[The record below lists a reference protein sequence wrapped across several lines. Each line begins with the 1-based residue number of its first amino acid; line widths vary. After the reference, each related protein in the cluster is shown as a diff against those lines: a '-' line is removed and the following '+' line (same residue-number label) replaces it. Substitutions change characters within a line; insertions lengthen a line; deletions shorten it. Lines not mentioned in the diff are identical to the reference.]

1 MEDALATR
9 SAGPSWG
16 VWVRFGLLVGLLVA
30 AVVVAVRVG
39 VPDPDEL
46 RATVAQTGTTG
57 IALFIV
63 GYVVCTLLVLPKG
76 VLSIGA
82 GIAFGFLPGAVI
94 VIVGATLGACAAFVV
109 GRWLGRDAV
118 ERMAGA
124 HLARLD
130 ALVTRYGF
138 ASIVLIRLIPLIPFT
153 VINYAAGLTSI
164 GFRSYA
170 LATAVGIIPGTLAYV
185 ALGAFGT
192 SPTSWEFLVA
202 ILVFA
207 ALTVGGVL
215 VARRHRDSVSAAE
228 PAIEEVGA

>member
-1 MEDALATR
+1 MKEFGETPASAPLRGVWLRFGVLVALLLTALA
-9 SAGPSWG
+9 
-16 VWVRFGLLVGLLVA
+16 
-30 AVVVAVRVG
+30 VAVRVG
-39 VPDPDEL
+39 VPDPQEL
-46 RATVAQTGTTG
+46 RSIVAQTGATG
-57 IALFIV
+57 ILLFIA

-82 GIAFGFLPGAVI
+82 GIAFGFLPGAAI
-94 VIVGATLGACAAFVV
+94 VMVGAILGASAAFVV

-138 ASIVLIRLIPLIPFT
+138 AAIVLVRLIPLAPFT

-170 LATAVGIIPGTLAYV
+170 VATAVGIIPGTLAYV

-215 VARRHRDSVSAAE
+215 VARRHRAVT
-228 PAIEEVGA
+228 PVIEQTTGEVGA

>member
-1 MEDALATR
+1 MWLRFGVLVALLLTALA
-9 SAGPSWG
+9 
-16 VWVRFGLLVGLLVA
+16 
-30 AVVVAVRVG
+30 VAVRVG
-39 VPDPDEL
+39 VPDPQEL
-46 RATVAQTGTTG
+46 RSIVAQTGATG
-57 IALFIV
+57 ILLFIA

-82 GIAFGFLPGAVI
+82 GIAFGFLPGAAI
-94 VIVGATLGACAAFVV
+94 VMVGAILGASAAFVV

-138 ASIVLIRLIPLIPFT
+138 AAIVLVRLIPLAPFT

-170 LATAVGIIPGTLAYV
+170 VATAVGIIPGTLAYV

-215 VARRHRDSVSAAE
+215 VARRHRAVT
-228 PAIEEVGA
+228 PVIEQTTGEVGA

>member
-1 MEDALATR
+1 M
-9 SAGPSWG
+9 
-16 VWVRFGLLVGLLVA
+16 WVRFGVLVA
-30 AVVVAVRVG
+30 LLLTAAAVAARVG

-46 RATVAQTGTTG
+46 RSTVAGTGLTG
-57 IALFIV
+57 VLLFIAV
-63 GYVVCTLLVLPKG
+63 YVVCSLLVLPKG
-76 VLSIGA
+76 VLSIVA

-94 VIVGATLGACAAFVV
+94 VIIGATLGACTAFVV

-118 ERMAGA
+118 ERLAGG

-138 ASIVLIRLIPLIPFT
+138 AAIVLVRLIPLIPFT

-164 GFRSYA
+164 GFRPYA
-170 LATAVGIIPGTLAYV
+170 LATVVGIIPGTLAYV

-192 SPTSWEFLVA
+192 SPTSWEFLLA
-202 ILVFA
+202 IVVFA

-215 VARRHRDSVSAAE
+215 VARRHRDSATIAE
-228 PAIEEVGA
+228 RAPDTVGA

>member
-1 MEDALATR
+1 MGAAVAIR
-9 SAGPSWG
+9 SAGRSWG
-16 VWVRFGLLVGLLVA
+16 VWVRFGVLVA
-30 AVVVAVRVG
+30 LLLSAAAVAVRVG
-39 VPDPDEL
+39 VPDPAEL
-46 RATVAQTGTTG
+46 RSTVSQSGATG
-57 IALFIV
+57 ILLFIA

-94 VIVGATLGACAAFVV
+94 VIIGATLGACAAFVV

-138 ASIVLIRLIPLIPFT
+138 AAILLVRLIPLIPFT

-164 GFRSYA
+164 AFRSYA

-202 ILVFA
+202 IVVFA
-207 ALTVGGVL
+207 GQTVGGVL
-215 VARRHRDSVSAAE
+215 VARRHRGPATVAQPE
-228 PAIEEVGA
+228 PSEAGA

>member
-1 MEDALATR
+1 MEESLATQ
-9 SAGPSWG
+9 SAGTSWG
-16 VWVRFGLLVGLLVA
+16 VWLRFGVLVA
-30 AVVVAVRVG
+30 LLLTAVAVALRVG
-39 VPDPDEL
+39 VPDPEEL
-46 RATVAQTGTTG
+46 RSTAAQAGTTG
-57 IALFIV
+57 ILLFIA

-94 VIVGATLGACAAFVV
+94 VIIGAILGASAAFVV

-130 ALVTRYGF
+130 TLVTRYGF
-138 ASIVLIRLIPLIPFT
+138 AAIVLVRLIPLIPFT
-153 VINYAAGLTSI
+153 VINYTAGLTSI

-170 LATAVGIIPGTLAYV
+170 LGTAVGIIPGTLAYV

-207 ALTVGGVL
+207 ALTVGGAL
-215 VARRHRDSVSAAE
+215 VARRHRASTRVAE
-228 PAIEEVGA
+228 PAAGEVGS

>member
-16 VWVRFGLLVGLLVA
+16 VWVRFGLLVALLVA

-46 RATVAQTGTTG
+46 RSTVAGTGATG
-57 IALFIV
+57 ILVFIA

-82 GIAFGFLPGAVI
+82 GIAFGFPPGAVI

-109 GRWLGRDAV
+109 GRWLGRDAI

-130 ALVTRYGF
+130 ILVTKYGF
-138 ASIVLIRLIPLIPFT
+138 ASIVLVRLIPLIPFT

-215 VARRHRDSVSAAE
+215 VARRQRDSGSAGE
-228 PAIEEVGA
+228 PATEEVGA

>member
-1 MEDALATR
+1 VKEFGETPASAPLRGVWLRFGVLVALLLTALA
-9 SAGPSWG
+9 
-16 VWVRFGLLVGLLVA
+16 
-30 AVVVAVRVG
+30 VAVRVG
-39 VPDPDEL
+39 VPDPQEL
-46 RATVAQTGTTG
+46 RSIVAQTGATG
-57 IALFIV
+57 ILLFIA

-82 GIAFGFLPGAVI
+82 GIAFGFLPGAAI
-94 VIVGATLGACAAFVV
+94 VMVGAILGASAAFVV

-138 ASIVLIRLIPLIPFT
+138 AAIVLVRLIPLAPFT

-170 LATAVGIIPGTLAYV
+170 VATAVGIIPGTLAYV

-215 VARRHRDSVSAAE
+215 VARRHRAVT
-228 PAIEEVGA
+228 PVIEQTTGEVGA